1 MKMTRS
7 RKRKLARGVG
17 LPFATTALIAGGAHA
32 ADNATEESGGLEE
45 ITVTAQKRT
54 EDLQKVPISIQVLGG
69 ERLQEL
75 QVQSFDDYAKYLPSV
90 SYVSLG
96 PSQSTLYFRGV
107 ATGTD
112 GLHAGSAP
120 ATGTYL
126 DEIPVTTIGN
136 NLDIHVYD
144 IQRVEALAG
153 PQGTLYGA
161 SSLSGTLRIITNK
174 PDASAFSAGYDL
186 KADKWSHGNGGGSVE
201 GFVNV
206 PITDKIAVRLVGYY
220 DYEGGYINNVP
231 ASNTY
236 QRFAPYIDG
245 NGNPTPTNSTCSD
258 YPVGDPVGTICP
270 LTVSN
275 ANLVRKNQNDV
286 GSLGGRAALKIDL
299 NDNWSIMPQL
309 ITQSQKAT
317 GDFTVN
323 THVGDLAVN
332 DFRPTY
338 NNDQWFQSALTVQG
352 KIGSWELLYS
362 GGWLERK
369 VDNQVDYAQYT
380 VGYDAYG
387 LSGYYNATRA
397 VNNSNQLIDPTQ
409 YTRNRDRYTKQNHE
423 FRINSPAEWPVRATA
438 GLFYQRQTDD
448 IRAEFR
454 LDDLYVTQGPDPST
468 APDFLLSV
476 NNQPGVLYLSQMDRT
491 DRDYAVFTD
500 VTWDILPSL
509 KMSAGIR
516 KFWVDN
522 NLYGFF
528 GFNYYETNTVK
539 GCEQNNGKTVSPVF
553 PVTGNRPCV
562 DVNTKVVED
571 GETHRLN
578 FTYDIT
584 NDAMVY
590 TTYSTGFRP
599 GGVNRLTTAP
609 PYRSDTITN
618 VELGFKTSWFDHR
631 LRLNGAGFIEHWKN
645 IQVATQGASGITSIA
660 NLGKARI
667 LGGEGELE
675 WLVIDGL
682 TLSLSGTYVDAR
694 TTTDFCRPVKATGQ
708 TVTDC
713 SLTSLDTAKGSHLP
727 VTPNFKSNMTARYK
741 FDAANLHNYAQA
753 AVVHQ
758 TSSTPGIENFA
769 NEQEGTIPGYTSVDF
784 ALGTGMGNWH
794 AEAYIDNAF
803 DKRAELSRLT
813 ECGTVDC
820 GTNYRSFIIKPRV
833 FGIKFGQKF

>member
-1 MKMTRS
+1 MTRS

-17 LPFATTALIAGGAHA
+17 LPFATGALIAGGAA
-32 ADNATEESGGLEE
+32 QAGDAEEGGLEE

-69 ERLQEL
+69 ERLAEL
-75 QVQSFDDYAKYLPSV
+75 QVTNFEDYAKYLPSV

-112 GLHAGSAP
+112 GLHAGAGP

-174 PDASAFSAGYDL
+174 PDPTAFSAGYDL
-186 KADKWSHGNGGGSVE
+186 KADKFSHGNGGGSVE

-220 DYEGGYINNVP
+220 DYQGGYINDVAATNHY
-231 ASNTY
+231 S
-236 QRFAPYIDG
+236 RFAPLIDG
-245 NGNPTPTNSTCSD
+245 NGNPTPTDASCSA
-258 YPVGDPVGTICP
+258 YTAAGTAGTICP
-270 LTVSN
+270 LAVSN
-275 ANLVRKNQNDV
+275 TNLVRKNQNDV

-299 NDNWSIMPQL
+299 NENWSIMPQL
-309 ITQSQKAT
+309 VTQSQKST

-323 THVGDLAVN
+323 THVGDLSVN
-332 DFRPTY
+332 DFHETF
-338 NNDQWFQSALTVQG
+338 NNDQWWQSALTVQG
-352 KIGSWELLYS
+352 KIGNWELVYS
-362 GGWLERK
+362 GGWLDRK

-387 LSGYYNATRA
+387 LALGYNYSRP
-397 VNNSNQLIDPTQ
+397 VNSQLQLIDPTQ
-409 YTRNRDRYTKQNHE
+409 YTRNRDRYTKQNQE
-423 FRINSPAEWPVRATA
+423 FRINSPAEWPVRGTA

-454 LDDLYVTQGPDPST
+454 IDDLYVTNGPLPAN
-468 APDFLLSV
+468 APDFFASV
-476 NNQPGVLYLSQMDRT
+476 TGQPGVLYLSQMDRT

-500 VTWDILPSL
+500 FTWDILPSL
-509 KMSAGIR
+509 KLSAGIR
-516 KFWVDN
+516 KFWVEN
-522 NLYGFF
+522 GLYGFF
-528 GFNYYETNTVK
+528 GFGSYELNTVK
-539 GCEQNNGKTVSPVF
+539 GCAQDNGKTVSITY

-562 DVNTKVVED
+562 DTNTKVVED
-571 GETHRLN
+571 GETHRVNL
-578 FTYDIT
+578 TYDVT
-584 NDAMVY
+584 PNVMAY

-618 VELGFKTSWFDHR
+618 VEFGAKSSWFDHR
-631 LRLNGAGFIEHWKN
+631 VRLNGAAFLEHWKN
-645 IQVATQGASGITSIA
+645 VQVATQGQSGITSIA

-667 LGGEGELE
+667 IGGEAELE
-675 WLVIDGL
+675 WLVLEKL
-682 TLSLSGTYVDAR
+682 TLSASGTYVDAR
-694 TTTDFCRPVKATGQ
+694 TTTPFCRPIKATGQ
-708 TVTDC
+708 PTDDC

-727 VTPNFKSNMTARYK
+727 VTPNFKSNITARYK
-741 FDAANLHNYAQA
+741 FDWLGLNNYAQA
-753 AVVHQ
+753 AAVHQ
-758 TSSTPGIENFA
+758 TSSTPNIENFQ
-769 NEQEGTIPGYTSVDF
+769 NVQEGLIPGYTAVDF
-784 ALGTGMGNWH
+784 ALGTGSGNWH
-794 AEAYIDNAF
+794 AEAFVSNAF
-803 DKRAELSRLT
+803 DKRAELSRFT

-820 GTNYRSFIIKPRV
+820 GTNYRSFIIQPRM